1 MTWSFAVLSVPATEQ
16 HRRAWANS
24 TGRCTVPV
32 MMIGAI
38 DRDRPME
45 LADALQRMIRN
56 GANFLLIAVPDEA
69 NEI

>member
-1 MTWSFAVLSVPATEQ
+1 
-16 HRRAWANS
+16 
-24 TGRCTVPV
+24 